1 MERQAG
7 GIRASPSMAVA
18 IGALVVALGGT
29 SIAASKV
36 LLAPANSVN
45 SAAVIDH
52 SLMREGFQDRPIA
65 SRSARSQG
73 PAGPAG
79 PVGAT
84 GAAGA
89 AGAAGAPGQ
98 NGTAKAYA
106 YVDGAGVM
114 DPARSFNV
122 TSAAPAAATVDC
134 FVLPFTPKNVIA
146 SIQGYEGGGVNNFGS
161 VSVGLGVGPS
171 CLAGTNAYIATVLQ
185 SGTFTRLPVYMMFN

>member
-1 MERQAG
+1 MKRVAG
-7 GIRASPSMAVA
+7 VRVSPSMAVA

-52 SLMREGFQDRPIA
+52 SLKSKDFKTGQLPRG
-65 SRSARSQG
+65 ARGPQG
-73 PAGPAG
+73 AAGPAG
-79 PVGAT
+79 PTGAT

-89 AGAAGAPGQ
+89 AGAAGAPGL

-185 SGTFTRLPVYMMFN
+185 SGTFTRLPVYVMFN